1 MCIRDRAL
9 GYPAYVSA
17 IDPQSNTITV
27 GPREELLKQTL
38 VATKINLI
46 KYQTLSEERFVLG
59 KIRYKDPGAPCLVH
73 QTADDELQIS
83 FMQPRRAITPGQ
95 SVVIYEGNDVLGGG
109 WIQQVLEG
117 CSESLTSATQE

>member
-1 MCIRDRAL
+1 MAL

-17 IDPQSNTITV
+17 IDPKSNTITV

-38 VATKINLI
+38 VAAKINLI
-46 KYQTLSEERFVLG
+46 KYRTLPEELLVLG
-59 KIRYKDPGAPCLVH
+59 KIRYKDPGAPCMVH

-95 SVVIYEGNDVLGGG
+95 SVVIYEGDDVLGGG
-109 WIQQVLEG
+109 WIQRVLEG
-117 CSESLTSATQE
+117 SGEASRSSKQEQL